1 MAKKILI
8 LDDTQSMRSLLSM
21 TLKQSGYSVIEAID
35 GVDGLSKLIENPDV
49 ELIFTDLNMPNK
61 NGVEFI
67 KDVKSNPS
75 FKAIPIIMLTT
86 ESEEKK
92 KDEGKAAGA
101 MAWIVKPFK
110 VETIQAVLNKI
121 IS

>member
-1 MAKKILI
+1 
-8 LDDTQSMRSLLSM
+8 MRSLLAM
-21 TLKQSGYSVIEAID
+21 TLKQSGYNVIEAID
-35 GVDGLSKLIENPDV
+35 GVDGLSKLKENPDV

-67 KDVKSNPS
+67 KDVKVNPS
-75 FKAIPIIMLTT
+75 FKMIPIVMLTT

-92 KDEGKAAGA
+92 KEEGKAAGA

-110 VETIQAVLNKI
+110 VETIQAVLNKV

>member
-21 TLKQSGYSVIEAID
+21 TLKQSGHTVIEAVD
-35 GVDGLSKLIENPDV
+35 GVDGLKKLKENPDV
-49 ELIFTDLNMPNK
+49 DLIFTDLNMPNK

-67 KDVKSNPS
+67 KEAKAVPG
-75 FKAIPIIMLTT
+75 FKTIPIVMLTT

-110 VETIQAVLNKI
+110 VDTIQAVLNKI
-121 IS
+121 IN

>member
-8 LDDTQSMRSLLSM
+8 LDDTQSMRSLLAV
-21 TLKQSGYSVIEAID
+21 TLKSLGFVVVEAED
-35 GVDGLSKLIENPDV
+35 GVDGLNKLAQNPDV
-49 ELIFTDLNMPNK
+49 DIIFTDLNMPNK

-67 KDVKSNPS
+67 RDVKSNPAHKS
-75 FKAIPIIMLTT
+75 IPIVMLTT

-92 KDEGKAAGA
+92 KNEGREAGA

-110 VETIQAVLNKI
+110 VDNIKAVIEKI
-121 IS
+121 LG